1 MKVLQVGIKKNR
13 TRVMKSLNFKIT
25 FLCLLCFFLIS
36 TYSFSQQGNVT
47 INQSKH
53 ITALLDL
60 KKEMNK
66 DETSSERY
74 KIQVYSGNRSGAYE
88 AQKEFNASFSGWYPS
103 MQYETPNFKI
113 WAGNFRTRLE
123 SDRALKKIKK
133 KFPNA
138 FIFRPK
144 K

>member
-1 MKVLQVGIKKNR
+1 MKP
-13 TRVMKSLNFKIT
+13 LNLKIT
-25 FLCLLCFFLIS
+25 FLSLVCFILNI
-36 TYSFSQQGNVT
+36 TYGFSQQGNVS
-47 INQSKH
+47 INQDKH
-53 ITALLDL
+53 ISVLLDL

-66 DETSSERY
+66 NETSPERY
-74 KIQVYSGNRSGAYE
+74 KIQVYSGNRSGAYV
-88 AQKEFNASFSGWYPS
+88 AQKEFSGSFGGWYAS

-123 SDRALKKIKK
+123 ADRALKTIKR
-133 KFPNA
+133 KFPHA